1 MKIHYGMR
9 NIKTIVFVIILIFM
23 GVIIVKSANNPNS
36 TNNKDSEFALL
47 DESLVKN
54 LLIGKWRSTQDAKFS
69 REFFLDGRVVDNY
82 EGFEDSPIE
91 GVWRY
96 VDDTSSLGINLPDAN
111 SMPIVEIIYLGEY
124 YYFGVIASVE
134 APDSLSLVYLDGNE
148 ILTFSRDIN

>member
-1 MKIHYGMR
+1 
-9 NIKTIVFVIILIFM
+9 M